1 MRLTEILTPD
11 QRVRYVVLDDEGCLV
26 EPIARYLKHLDQR
39 GYARNTLRSY
49 GTSLQLY
56 FEYLHQKGLDFRQI
70 TIDDLA
76 GCVQWLK
83 LPSGNVK
90 VLPSQP
96 VAQARANRTINHTLT
111 VIAGFYDY
119 YWRRGDLQTDIN
131 TKTRTYLSSSTR
143 RYKSMLHHLAANQ
156 PVAKNLLKQRESRS
170 KPKTLTKAQIE
181 TLIGACGN
189 IRDRLLLA
197 LLYESGLRVGEALAL
212 WLEDVDVA
220 RYQLHVRDRGE
231 LSNGAEIKTPA
242 AERTIDVSPE
252 LIYQIMDYAVV
263 AHTEEI
269 ETNHVFLKMRGPR
282 TGQPLAYAEVNALFR
297 RLQDKTGIDACAH
310 LFRHTSFTHLA
321 KAGWLPEHLRERAGH
336 ANFQHTYQ
344 LYVHPSEEDLRDAWE
359 QTQEQMKLGT
369 PLIGG
374 ES

>member
-1 MRLTEILTPD
+1 MRLSEILTSD
-11 QRVRYVVLDDEGCLV
+11 QRVRYVVLDDKGQLIES
-26 EPIARYLKHLDQR
+26 IARYLKHLDHR

-49 GTSLQLY
+49 GSNLQLY
-56 FEYLHQKGLDFRQI
+56 FEYLNQKHLDVQSI

-76 GCVQWLK
+76 GFVQWLK
-83 LPSGNVK
+83 LPSGHVK

-96 VAQARANRTINHTLT
+96 VMQARANRTINHALT
-111 VIAGFYDY
+111 VVAGFYDY
-119 YWRRGDLQTDIN
+119 LWRRGELEADLN
-131 TKTRTYLSSSTR
+131 AKTRVYLAPGAR
-143 RYKSMLHHLAANQ
+143 RYKGMLYHLAQDQ
-156 PVAKNLLKQRESRS
+156 PVAKKLLKQRESRS

-181 TLIGACGN
+181 QLLAACGN
-189 IRDRLLLA
+189 MRDQLLLQ
-197 LLYESGLRVGEALAL
+197 LLYEGGLRIGEALAL

-231 LSNGAEIKTPA
+231 LGNGAEIKTSA

-263 AHTEEI
+263 AHTEDI

-282 TGQPLAYAEVNALFR
+282 AGQPLSYAEVNDLFQ
-297 RLQDKTGIDACAH
+297 RLKDKTGIDASAH

-359 QTQEQMKLGT
+359 QTQEQMRLDTSQMAGK
-369 PLIGG
+369 
-374 ES
+374 S

>member
-1 MRLTEILTPD
+1 MRLSEILTSD
-11 QRVRYVVLDDEGCLV
+11 QRVRYVVLDDKGQLIES
-26 EPIARYLKHLDQR
+26 IARYLKHLDHR

-49 GTSLQLY
+49 GSNLQLY
-56 FEYLHQKGLDFRQI
+56 FEYLNQKHLDVQSI

-76 GCVQWLK
+76 GFVQWLK
-83 LPSGNVK
+83 LPSGHVK

-96 VAQARANRTINHTLT
+96 VMQARANRTINHALT
-111 VIAGFYDY
+111 VVAGFYDY
-119 YWRRGDLQTDIN
+119 LWRRGELEADLN
-131 TKTRTYLSSSTR
+131 TKTRVYLAPGAR
-143 RYKSMLHHLAANQ
+143 RYKGMLYHLAQDQ
-156 PVAKNLLKQRESRS
+156 PVAKKLLKQRESRS

-181 TLIGACGN
+181 QLLAACGN
-189 IRDRLLLA
+189 MRDQLLLQ
-197 LLYESGLRVGEALAL
+197 LLYEGGLRIGEALAL

-231 LSNGAEIKTPA
+231 LGNGAEIKTSA

-263 AHTEEI
+263 AHTEDI

-282 TGQPLAYAEVNALFR
+282 AGQPLSYAEVNDLFQ
-297 RLQDKTGIDACAH
+297 RLKDKTGIDASAH

-359 QTQEQMKLGT
+359 QTQEQMRLDTSQMAGK
-369 PLIGG
+369 
-374 ES
+374 S

>member
-1 MRLTEILTPD
+1 MRLSEVLTAD
-11 QRVRYVVLDDEGCLV
+11 QRVRYVVLDDEGNLV
-26 EPIARYLKHLDQR
+26 EPVARYLKHLDQR

-49 GTSLQLY
+49 GTNLQLY
-56 FEYLHQKGLDFRQI
+56 FEYLKQKGLDFRHL

-76 GCVQWLK
+76 GFVQWLK
-83 LPSGNVK
+83 LPSGHVK

-96 VAQARANRTINHTLT
+96 VVQARTNRTINHALT
-111 VIAGFYDY
+111 VITGFYDY
-119 YWRRGDLQTDIN
+119 LWRRGDLETDLN
-131 TKTRTYLSSSTR
+131 TKTRTYLSPGTR
-143 RYKSMLHHLAANQ
+143 RYKGMLHHLTQDQ
-156 PVAKNLLKQRESRS
+156 PVVKNLLKQRENRS

-181 TLIGACGN
+181 QLIAACGN
-189 IRDRLLLA
+189 LRDQLLLH
-197 LLYESGLRVGEALAL
+197 LLYEAGLRIGEALAL

-231 LSNGAEIKTPA
+231 LPNGAEIKTPA
-242 AERTIDVSPE
+242 AERTIDISPE

-269 ETNHVFLKMRGPR
+269 ETNHVFLKMRGPHA
-282 TGQPLAYAEVNALFR
+282 GQPLEYADVNDLFQ
-297 RLQDKTGIDACAH
+297 RLKNKTGIDASAH

-336 ANFQHTYQ
+336 SNFQHTYQ

-359 QTQEQMKLGT
+359 QTQKQMRLD
-369 PLIGG
+369 IRQVGG
-374 ES
+374 KP